1 MIVAKTL
8 CLTSGCSLVREFR
21 KMNGLCAIGY
31 HIGNPGHRVSSAT
44 TMAVT
49 IRWESLLSETSQ
61 RVSALPDLPL

>member
-1 MIVAKTL
+1 
-8 CLTSGCSLVREFR
+8 
-21 KMNGLCAIGY
+21 MNGLCAIGY